1 MEFVPP
7 IYQQYYQDVIRN
19 HEKIVGTYINSRKK
33 KNKRNKEPEPEPEP
47 VLESEKE
54 AEELF

>member
-19 HEKIVGTYINSRKK
+19 HEKIVGTYKNSRKK

-47 VLESEKE
+47 VLESDKE
-54 AEELF
+54 AVELF